1 MKRKLLLAV
10 LCAVSALGGQ
20 LRAQTDVT
28 SNYMTNP
35 SFEKANATTGD
46 VGSTGVI
53 TDDWNITTISYAR
66 CAIFN
71 ASSTVSTYGGTTSAS
86 NGSYYLMIRSNLDQ
100 GKTQNI
106 KQNSDM
112 SLPKGKYSISF
123 DYKAARVKNVNRNLK
138 VSAINS
144 SSNDLGKSTIAIPQ
158 VNANSSY
165 IGGIDW
171 STSSFEFTLEKTTD
185 TRINISCETQGT
197 ANSSSSQHTVV
208 LIDNFVI
215 NYSNINVDKLEQLI
229 AQATTINNKL
239 GTLTSEIATAQGV
252 YNDIDD
258 TPDYQ
263 DDIDEAISTLQTAI
277 DTKVADYTFNPAGD
291 DISALYIWNNG
302 FDIDINFSSSS
313 STATAANTVYPTFG
327 WTPTVPGNCT
337 GATMDYGYS
346 GSINGGNA
354 TAPAQNAD
362 GTTDGGALIICVGWS
377 GQVIYKSLAKTFPAG
392 SYRIT
397 YRAYNGNTKNTSAL
411 EAIPLVGFVPTTG
424 EAIINSTTETFTN
437 QAWSTHTYDFDLAD
451 DTEGQIQIGLQPT
464 SNTNSYNAPELFID
478 EVKLTYFNPLTLA
491 QIQWQEAW
499 DALDALDETALP
511 DAAEEAIT
519 NALGADEP
527 TDVEG
532 YNTATTTLQAL
543 IDSYDGIKAA
553 FDEYKAL
560 KAQVEDLK
568 NSSIY
573 TFTGD
578 DALSTFN
585 STLSTIDGSAE
596 NATNAA
602 TLTELLP
609 SLKAAGNTFVGAID
623 SNDGFDLTYNIV
635 NNSFETGALSPW
647 TTTGKN
653 DTGVK
658 LNSNA
663 TYTTTGVDG
672 SYLFN
677 TWDNGNGSKVSQTL
691 SSLPNGYYTVTALV
705 ASDAGNKIDILAGAT
720 TKTVDA
726 DGISGKDLFVE
737 GTTDKTLVSEGSLE
751 IGTSSSKWY
760 KSDYFRLTY
769 YTVKAGAAEAWAA
782 AKAAAEAARD
792 NAEYTNVT
800 GSEKTNL
807 LTEIAKAEPTTA
819 EAYGTATT
827 ALQEATSAFTAA
839 KDSYDG
845 LIAKRSEASAY
856 TTEAWPY
863 ASSAK
868 KTAIDDAVS
877 ATPTNAEDAVTKTNA
892 ITTAIRLFVESNG
905 VAEGVANAVD
915 YTSYITNANCDNISG
930 WTITGTGGNVEVKDA
945 EDSKYTQGDGST
957 SGTYIDGGWA
967 SNTPCDRSASQSF
980 TLPAGEYQIQI
991 TTRSSVE
998 TYTMSVTGKDGTGAD
1013 LNASVNL
1020 PTDNDKNGTFG
1031 RGWSD
1036 KRLVFTTNGS
1046 ELTLTIH
1053 GQSSSN
1059 ATWISFDRIRLMR
1072 LDATLADATDY
1083 QNLKDAIDAA
1093 EAMPLGFDKD
1103 EYAPYNNTGILPLL
1117 AAANAIDPDGRN
1129 AQDEVQAA
1137 IDALNNF
1144 DWSQNADEVN
1154 AFYDGNFAIQPEQT
1168 TSPTELAGW
1177 NNPQGLRQ
1185 LIKNSENDLG
1195 LSSASACA
1203 AAFAWGNTTLTYGE
1217 TDGYT
1222 MPLNAHTIYE
1232 LSFKT
1237 CGWRDGDLGYVSV
1250 TLKNAKSEGLGDTH
1264 STTATKRITEENP
1277 WVEFRILFVTG
1288 EAGNYKFGMWT
1299 SKHTTF
1305 TDLSLVKASS
1315 QVLTLNDAT
1324 PKYAAGTYPAVA
1336 LDRKFNTANYSTLC
1350 LPFAMDEDATAA
1362 AFVEVYEFNS
1372 LAGQSLKF
1380 EAANAIVAGKPYLVK
1395 AKAAS
1400 LPEVEN
1406 VALDPNTKVTDVDQ
1420 TDGNTTVTFK
1430 GTFAPIAAVA
1440 EGSYIVSKN
1449 NLYYVNSAV
1458 SLAAY
1463 RAYFTVETEAETEV
1477 KNFVLD
1483 FGDLATGI
1491 NTIDNGQLQTANSQI
1506 YNLAGQRLNKAQ
1518 KGVNIINGKKV
1529 LVK

>member
-28 SNYMTNP
+28 STYMTNP
-35 SFEKANATTGD
+35 SFEKANAATGD

-71 ASSTVSTYGGTTSAS
+71 SGSTVSTYGGTTSAS

-123 DYKAARVKNVNRNLK
+123 DYKAARVKDVNRNLK

-144 SSNDLGKSTIAIPQ
+144 SSSELGKSTIAIPK
-158 VNANSSY
+158 VAANSSY
-165 IGGIDW
+165 IGGINW
-171 STSSFEFTLEKTTD
+171 STSSFEFTLEETTA

-208 LIDNFVI
+208 LLDNFVI
-215 NYSNINVDKLEQLI
+215 NYSNINVEKLEQLI

-239 GTLTSEIATAQGV
+239 STLTSEIATAQVV
-252 YNDIDD
+252 YDGIND

-313 STATAANTVYPTFG
+313 STATTANTVYPTFG

-337 GATMDYGYS
+337 GATMGYGYS

-354 TAPAQNAD
+354 SAPAKNAD
-362 GTTDGGALIICVGWS
+362 GTADGGALIICVGWS

-397 YRAYNGNTKNTSAL
+397 YRAYNGNTKNTSAV
-411 EAIPLVGFVPTTG
+411 EAIPLVGFVPTEG
-424 EAIINSTTETFTN
+424 DAIINSTTETFTN
-437 QAWSTHTYDFDLAD
+437 QDWSTHTYDFELASP
-451 DTEGQIQIGLQPT
+451 TEGKIQIGLKPIED
-464 SNTNSYNAPELFID
+464 TNSYNAPELFID

-499 DALDALDETALP
+499 DALDALDETLLP
-511 DAAEEAIT
+511 NAAETAI
-519 NALGADEP
+519 NDALSAAEP
-527 TDVEG
+527 TTVKG
-532 YNTATTTLQAL
+532 YNTATAALQAL

-560 KAQVEDLK
+560 KALVEDLK
-568 NSSIY
+568 NTSKY

-596 NATNAA
+596 NATDAA

-609 SLKAAGNTFVGAID
+609 SLKTAGNTFVGAID
-623 SNDGFDLTYNIV
+623 SNDGFDLTYNIE

-647 TTTGKN
+647 TTSGKN

-726 DGISGKDLFVE
+726 DGTSGKNLFVE

-751 IGTSSSKWY
+751 IGTNSSKWY

-792 NAEYTNVT
+792 NAEYTYVT

-863 ASSAK
+863 ASSSK

-930 WTITGTGGNVEVKDA
+930 WTITGTGGNVEVKNAD
-945 EDSKYTQGDGST
+945 DSKYTQGDGST
-957 SGTYIDGGWA
+957 SGKYIDGGWA

-991 TTRSSVE
+991 TARSSVE

-1020 PTDNDKNGTFG
+1020 PTDDDKNGTFG

-1036 KRLVFTTNGS
+1036 KRLVFTTDGS

-1053 GQSSSN
+1053 GEASN
-1059 ATWISFDRIRLMR
+1059 NQTWMSFDRIRLMKI
-1072 LDATLADATDY
+1072 DATLATAEDY
-1083 QNLKDAIDAA
+1083 KNLNDAIDEA
-1093 EAMPLGFDKD
+1093 EAKQIGFDEG
-1103 EYAPYNNTGILPLL
+1103 EYAPYNNVGIFSLL
-1117 AAANAIDPDGRN
+1117 AAAKAIDQEANNTQED
-1129 AQDEVQAA
+1129 VQAA
-1137 IDALNNF
+1137 TTALSDFSWAVNET
-1144 DWSQNADEVN
+1144 EVN
-1154 AFYDGNFAIQPEQT
+1154 AFYDGNFAIQPEHT
-1168 TSPTELAGW
+1168 TSPTALTGW
-1177 NNPQGLRQ
+1177 NNPEGIRQ
-1185 LIKNSENDLG
+1185 LIKNTETNQG
-1195 LSSASACA
+1195 LNSATEKA
-1203 AAFAWGNTTLTYGE
+1203 AVFAWGNTTMFYGE
-1217 TDGYT
+1217 TEGYT
-1222 MPLNAHTIYE
+1222 LPLNAQTIYE

-1237 CGWRDGDLGYVSV
+1237 CGWRDGDMGYVNV
-1250 TLKNAKSEGLGDTH
+1250 DIKNSSNEGLQTV
-1264 STTATKRITEENP
+1264 SSATATKRITEENP

-1315 QVLTLNDAT
+1315 QVLTLNNAT

-1350 LPFAMDEDATAA
+1350 LPFAMDETATAA
-1362 AFVEVYEFNS
+1362 AFAEVYEFNR
-1372 LAGQSLKF
+1372 LEGESLKF
-1380 EAANAIVAGKPYLVK
+1380 ISADDIEAGTPYLVK
-1395 AKAAS
+1395 AKSAS
-1400 LPEVEN
+1400 LPEVED
-1406 VALDPNTKVTDVDQ
+1406 VALNPATTVSDVAKEY
-1420 TDGNTTVTFK
+1420 GNTTVTFK
-1430 GTFAPIAAVA
+1430 GTFAPIDAVA
-1440 EGSYIVSKN
+1440 EGSYIVSN
-1449 NLYYVNSAV
+1449 NKLYYVDSAV

-1463 RAYFTVETEAETEV
+1463 RAYFRVETSETEV

-1491 NTIDNGQLQTANSQI
+1491 NTIDNGQQQTANSHI